1 LPACCDTSH
10 HESLRNSLHPF
21 EGSWFRY
28 NPDVTPRFCRRPQS
42 AILRSGSA
50 RSLAGNAAIVAAAF
64 AASRILGLVREVV
77 IASRFGTGHT
87 YDAYV
92 AAFRIPDLIFFIVMS
107 GAFGSAFIPV
117 FGGFLAKGDAE
128 RAWNLANTL
137 LTWVVAGFAVVA
149 LLVSLLAK
157 PLIGVVIAPE
167 LPAESQDLAVNLTRL
182 LLLSPLLLG
191 LSAAGKGMLEAQS
204 AFILPAIAPILYNL
218 GIIGGALLLAPLM
231 GVYGLAA
238 GVILGSLMHVA
249 LQFGS
254 LLRNDLQ
261 LHPSF
266 SPRTDGLAEVGRLMA
281 PRILGQTVSQ
291 VNLIVMTNFASRL
304 AEGSISALN
313 YAQSLILLP
322 HGILAMSLST
332 VIFPRMVLDYERGDK
347 EAFRRTLNA
356 GLRTLIFLTLPAA
369 VGLLVYRT
377 SIVQMLF
384 QYGSFNEESTEMVA
398 TAVGF
403 FSIGLIGRA
412 VAEPVTRTFYAMRDT
427 RTPVV
432 VSILSIVVNIA
443 LSSALA
449 PSMGHAGL
457 TLSLSATYLLR
468 MVILSG
474 RTGGLIS
481 ALVPPVTRMLVPL
494 AVFTVVALV
503 AATPLARVTNPADGR
518 TFLAYVLFGLVLVS
532 NTGVYLVT
540 SWLLRL
546 PAAIRLANTADR
558 RFRGS
563 RK

>member
-1 LPACCDTSH
+1 M
-10 HESLRNSLHPF
+10 
-21 EGSWFRY
+21 
-28 NPDVTPRFCRRPQS
+28 TPRFWRRPQPS
-42 AILRSGSA
+42 ILRSGSA

-64 AASRILGLVREVV
+64 AASRVLGLVREVV

-218 GIIGGALLLAPLM
+218 GIIGGALLLTPVM

-332 VIFPRMVLDYERGDK
+332 VIFPRMVQDHERGDK
-347 EAFRRTLNA
+347 KAFRRTLSV

-384 QYGSFNEESTEMVA
+384 QYGSFNEESTDMVA

-432 VSILSIVVNIA
+432 VSILSVVVNIA

-449 PSMGHAGL
+449 SSMGHAGL
-457 TLSLSATYLLR
+457 ALSLSATYLLR
-468 MVILSG
+468 MVILIIILS
-474 RTGGLIS
+474 RRAGGLIS
-481 ALVPPVTRMLVPL
+481 ELAPPVTRMLVPL
-494 AVFTVVALV
+494 AVFTAVALV
-503 AATPLARVTNPADGR
+503 AATPLARATNPADGR
-518 TFLAYVLFGLVLVS
+518 TLLAYVLFGLVLVCS
-532 NTGVYLVT
+532 MGLYLVT

-546 PAAIRLANTADR
+546 PEAIRLANTAKR
-558 RFRGS
+558 RFRGF
-563 RK
+563 RD

>member
-1 LPACCDTSH
+1 
-10 HESLRNSLHPF
+10 
-21 EGSWFRY
+21 
-28 NPDVTPRFCRRPQS
+28 
-42 AILRSGSA
+42 
-50 RSLAGNAAIVAAAF
+50 
-64 AASRILGLVREVV
+64 
-77 IASRFGTGHT
+77 
-87 YDAYV
+87 
-92 AAFRIPDLIFFIVMS
+92 
-107 GAFGSAFIPV
+107 
-117 FGGFLAKGDAE
+117 
-128 RAWNLANTL
+128 
-137 LTWVVAGFAVVA
+137 
-149 LLVSLLAK
+149 
-157 PLIGVVIAPE
+157 
-167 LPAESQDLAVNLTRL
+167 
-182 LLLSPLLLG
+182 
-191 LSAAGKGMLEAQS
+191 
-204 AFILPAIAPILYNL
+204 
-218 GIIGGALLLAPLM
+218 
-231 GVYGLAA
+231 
-238 GVILGSLMHVA
+238 
-249 LQFGS
+249 
-254 LLRNDLQ
+254 
-261 LHPSF
+261 
-266 SPRTDGLAEVGRLMA
+266 MA

-304 AEGSISALN
+304 TEGSISALN

-332 VIFPRMVLDYERGDK
+332 VIFPRMVQDYERGDK
-347 EAFRRTLNA
+347 EASLRTLNA

-384 QYGSFNEESTEMVA
+384 QYGSFNEELTEMVA

-457 TLSLSATYLLR
+457 ALSLSATYLLR
-468 MVILSG
+468 MVILMIILST

-481 ALVPPVTRMLVPL
+481 ELVPPVTRMLVPL
-494 AVFTVVALV
+494 AFFTIVALV
-503 AATPLARVTNPADGR
+503 AAAPLARATNPADGR
-518 TFLAYVLFGLVLVS
+518 TLLAYVLFGLVLLS
-532 NTGVYLVT
+532 NMGVYLVT

-546 PAAIRLANTADR
+546 PEAIRLANTADR